1 MVKGNRVKFQPHS
14 LQLQCS
20 RHHLPGEGETGG
32 EGMGACS
39 PLLDLCENF
48 LCWMVFE
55 ANKKG
60 TRSK

>member
-1 MVKGNRVKFQPHS
+1 MVKGNGVKFQPHS

-20 RHHLPGEGETGG
+20 RHHLPGERERRGG
-32 EGMGACS
+32 YGDML
-39 PLLDLCENF
+39 PITLCENI